1 MTHRGHAQL
10 AIWSDIEPGQ
20 ETDYLHWL
28 TREHVLERVSV
39 DGFLSGRVFRAE
51 AGGKRR
57 FFITYELQD
66 TGVLAG
72 PSYLARLNAPTPW
85 SQRTMPILQNFARG
99 GGPVVARAGLGCGS
113 VVAPL
118 RLDLAAA
125 GLQGAEAQQALV
137 QKVAALDAVAQVW
150 LMQVDA
156 AGTGVQTKEK
166 SMRRSAEGVFDGV
179 LVVEALHAAAA
190 EAALETLL
198 NGGLAT
204 AGVSDRQLFSAC
216 FQLDRRLAGLDGA
229 A

>member
-1 MTHRGHAQL
+1 MSHRGQAQL
-10 AIWSDIEPGQ
+10 AIWSDIEPAQ

-51 AGGKRR
+51 ADDQRR

-99 GGPVVARAGLGCGS
+99 GGAVVARAGLGCGA
-113 VVAPL
+113 VALPL

-125 GLQGAEAQQALV
+125 GLMDVGAQQALV
-137 QKVAALDAVAQVW
+137 QRIAGLDAVAQVW

-166 SMRRSAEGVFDGV
+166 SMRRSVEGTFDGV
-179 LVVEALHAAAA
+179 LVVEALHTAAAQV
-190 EAALETLL
+190 ALDQLL
-198 NGGLAT
+198 HGELAN
-204 AGVSDRQLFSAC
+204 AGVADRQVFSAC
-216 FQLDRRLAGLDGA
+216 FQLDRRLAGLA
-229 A
+229 